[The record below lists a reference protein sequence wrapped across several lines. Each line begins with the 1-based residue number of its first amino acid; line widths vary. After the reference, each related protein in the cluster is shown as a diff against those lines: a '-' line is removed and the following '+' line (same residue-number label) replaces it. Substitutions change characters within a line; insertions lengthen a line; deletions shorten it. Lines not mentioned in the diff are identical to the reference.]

1 MWPTKRPQS
10 NHRSL
15 RKGDRVVLKPIPVPE
30 TGVFRTDTKT
40 PILYILNR
48 ATIRV
53 SEYTM
58 EIAAYVH
65 VSTDDQN
72 EDRQMRAI
80 RQKYNEEEG
89 SNEIE
94 WYCDLGESGAST
106 SRREYQRLR
115 EHVDKYDVVV
125 AHELDRLGRSFA
137 DLAGFVEDLREKGVD
152 IDLVNQPIG
161 TVGED
166 DWMAEMMLNMMMVF
180 ADAERKMIRSR
191 VQEGI
196 DAAIADGKRVGR
208 PPFGYTVE
216 DGFLQQIPAEYVRAQ
231 TFIRE
236 IRKGREKHA
245 TAAFFDIPDTAV
257 QSILARAEA
266 NYDIPFDNDQ
276 WRLERAKVDAGE
288 KDLPPLDVESTR
300 PTAPMSPA
308 EG

>member
-1 MWPTKRPQS
+1 MTDSPDVTRLDPCS
-10 NHRSL
+10 D
-15 RKGDRVVLKPIPVPE
+15 GTVLAKDCTQPVQKTP
-30 TGVFRTDTKT
+30 VFHTDTKT
-40 PILYILNR
+40 PVLYMLNR
-48 ATIRV
+48 STIRV
-53 SEYTM
+53 AEHTM
-58 EIAAYVH
+58 HIAAYVR

-80 RQKYNEEEG
+80 RTKYAESEQDT
-89 SNEIE
+89 EID
-94 WYCDLGESGAST
+94 WFCDLGESGAST

-115 EHVDKYDVVV
+115 EHVEEYDVVV
-125 AHELDRLGRSFA
+125 AHELDRLGRSLA
-137 DLAGFVEDLREKGVD
+137 DLAGFIEDLRQKGID

-196 DAAIADGKRVGR
+196 NAAIADGKRVGR

-231 TFIRE
+231 AFIRE
-236 IRKGREKHA
+236 VRKGREKQA
-245 TAAFFDIPDTAV
+245 TAAFFEIPDSAV

-266 NYDIPFDNDQ
+266 NYDVPFDNEQ
-276 WRLERAKVDAGE
+276 WRLNRAKVAADE
-288 KDLPPLDVESTR
+288 KDLPPLDARDARHPPSVSR
-300 PTAPMSPA
+300 P
-308 EG
+308 E

>member
-1 MWPTKRPQS
+1 MK
-10 NHRSL
+10 
-15 RKGDRVVLKPIPVPE
+15 
-30 TGVFRTDTKT
+30 
-40 PILYILNR
+40 
-48 ATIRV
+48 
-53 SEYTM
+53 
-58 EIAAYVH
+58 IAAYVR

-80 RQKYNEEEG
+80 RAKYAESEQN
-89 SNEIE
+89 NEID

-115 EHVDKYDVVV
+115 EHIAEYNVVV

-137 DLAGFVEDLREKGVD
+137 ALAGFVEEVREQAID

-216 DGFLQQIPAEYVRAQ
+216 DGFLQQVPTEYVRVQ
-231 TFIRE
+231 SFIRE
-236 IRKGREKHA
+236 VRKGREKQA
-245 TAAFFDIPDTAV
+245 TAAFFAIPDSKIR
-257 QSILARAEA
+257 SILNRAET

-276 WRLERAKVDAGE
+276 WRLERAKVQAGE
-288 KDLPPLDVESTR
+288 KALPSLDDRDIRR
-300 PTAPMSPA
+300 PQATYRS
-308 EG
+308 E

>member
-1 MWPTKRPQS
+1 MK
-10 NHRSL
+10 
-15 RKGDRVVLKPIPVPE
+15 
-30 TGVFRTDTKT
+30 
-40 PILYILNR
+40 
-48 ATIRV
+48 
-53 SEYTM
+53 
-58 EIAAYVH
+58 IAAYVR

-72 EDRQMRAI
+72 EQRQMRAI
-80 RQKYNEEEG
+80 RQKYSEEG
-89 SNEIE
+89 NSNEID

-106 SRREYQRLR
+106 SRQEYQRLR
-115 EHVDKYDVVV
+115 EHVAEYDVVV

-137 DLAGFVEDLREKGVD
+137 DLAGFVEDLREKDVD

-196 DAAIADGKRVGR
+196 DAAIVDGKRVGR

-236 IRKGREKHA
+236 VRKGREKHA
-245 TAAFFDIPDTAV
+245 TAAFFEIPDSAV

-266 NYDIPFDNDQ
+266 NYDVPFDNNQ
-276 WRLERAKVDAGE
+276 WRLERAKVTAGE
-288 KDLPPLDVESTR
+288 KDLSPLDARSGHPPAPTR
-300 PTAPMSPA
+300 GP
-308 EG
+308 EQ

>member
-1 MWPTKRPQS
+1 MA
-10 NHRSL
+10 
-15 RKGDRVVLKPIPVPE
+15 GVV
-30 TGVFRTDTKT
+30 
-40 PILYILNR
+40 
-48 ATIRV
+48 RV
-53 SEYTM
+53 SEHTM
-58 EIAAYVH
+58 QIAAYVR

-80 RQKYNEEEG
+80 REKYDEQ

-94 WYCDLGESGAST
+94 WFCDLGESGAST

-115 EHVDKYDVVV
+115 EDVEEYDVVV

-196 DAAIADGKRVGR
+196 DAAIADGKCVGR

-216 DGFLQQIPAEYVRAQ
+216 NGFLRQVPAEYVPVQ
-231 TFIRE
+231 NFIRE
-236 IRKGREKHA
+236 VRRGREKKA
-245 TAAFFDIPDTAV
+245 TAMFFEIPESKIR
-257 QSILARAEA
+257 SILDRAEA
-266 NYDIPFDNDQ
+266 SYDITFDNDR
-276 WRLERAKVDAGE
+276 WRVERAKVDAGE
-288 KDLPPLDVESTR
+288 KQLPPLDAGSAH
-300 PTAPMSPA
+300 PTASPRA
-308 EG
+308 PER

>member
-1 MWPTKRPQS
+1 M
-10 NHRSL
+10 H
-15 RKGDRVVLKPIPVPE
+15 
-30 TGVFRTDTKT
+30 
-40 PILYILNR
+40 
-48 ATIRV
+48 
-53 SEYTM
+53 
-58 EIAAYVH
+58 IAAYVR

-80 RQKYNEEEG
+80 RQKYSEEG
-89 SNEIE
+89 KIE
-94 WYCDLGESGAST
+94 WFCDLGESGAST

-115 EHVDKYDVVV
+115 EHIDKYDVVV

-231 TFIRE
+231 TFIHE
-236 IRKGREKHA
+236 VRKGREKHA
-245 TAAFFDIPDTAV
+245 TAAFFEIPDSAV
-257 QSILARAEA
+257 QSILTRAEA
-266 NYDIPFDNDQ
+266 NYDVPFDNDQ
-276 WRLERAKVDAGE
+276 WRLERAKVTAGE
-288 KDLPPLDVESTR
+288 KDLSPLDAQSGH
-300 PTAPMSPA
+300 PPA
-308 EG
+308 LMRGPEQ

>member
-1 MWPTKRPQS
+1 MQ
-10 NHRSL
+10 
-15 RKGDRVVLKPIPVPE
+15 V
-30 TGVFRTDTKT
+30 
-40 PILYILNR
+40 
-48 ATIRV
+48 
-53 SEYTM
+53 
-58 EIAAYVH
+58 AAYVR

-72 EDRQMRAI
+72 EQRQMRAI
-80 RQKYNEEEG
+80 RERYEKEG
-89 SNEIE
+89 YQIE

-115 EHVDKYDVVV
+115 EHVEEYDVVV

-137 DLAGFVEDLREKGVD
+137 DLAGFIEDLREKGVD

-196 DAAIADGKRVGR
+196 DAAIANGKRVGR

-216 DGFLQQIPAEYVRAQ
+216 DGFLQQIPAEYVRTQ

-236 IRKGREKHA
+236 VRKGREKKA
-245 TAAFFDIPDTAV
+245 TATFFEIPESKIR
-257 QSILARAEA
+257 SILERAEA
-266 NYDIPFDNDQ
+266 NYDVPFDNDQ

-288 KDLPPLDVESTR
+288 KELPPLDARGARPSTSPR
-300 PTAPMSPA
+300 AP
-308 EG
+308 ER